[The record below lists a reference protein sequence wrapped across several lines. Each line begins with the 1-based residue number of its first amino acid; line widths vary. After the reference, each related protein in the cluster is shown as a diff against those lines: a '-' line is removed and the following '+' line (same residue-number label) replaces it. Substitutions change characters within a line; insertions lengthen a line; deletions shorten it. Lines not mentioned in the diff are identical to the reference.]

1 LLNALAA
8 LFALYMLAR
17 YGRGALLFVA
27 PSLVRVEGEPSAGP
41 RTLAQLRAGE
51 ALAALGFVRL
61 GARREAG
68 PLRALDARL
77 DAWALPEGGIYAD
90 VAEGAPAGGA
100 RVSFVSPFPD
110 GAFVVTA
117 NHARLALRGP
127 KLQAGGL
134 AGATLEAALA
144 AHRVALARFARE
156 HGAPSAALDLEARL
170 ASARRYRAGPGRRE
184 IRRETAMSF
193 LNACIALVLLVGSMN
208 LVARR
213 LK

>member
-1 LLNALAA
+1 LLHSLAA

-27 PSLVRVEGEPSAGP
+27 PSLMRVEAEPGAGP

-51 ALAALGFVRL
+51 ALAGLGFEWL
-61 GARREAG
+61 GARRESG
-68 PLRALDARL
+68 PLRALEAHL
-77 DAWALPEGGIYAD
+77 DVWALPGGGVYAD

-100 RVSFVSPFPD
+100 RVSFVSPFSD

-117 NHARLALRGP
+117 NHARLALSGP

-134 AGATLEAALA
+134 AGATLVAALA
-144 AHRVALARFARE
+144 AHRVASARFERE
-156 HGAPSAALDLEARL
+156 HGAPSAPPDLEAHI

-193 LNACIALVLLVGSMN
+193 ANACAALVLLAGSVN
-208 LVARR
+208 LIARR